1 MKFHRAGVAADPAE
15 FRAGVAGSRSTAAG
29 HRTPPTTA
37 EARTSPATAAARR
50 LNAISVKDEGV
61 LVGCEGDDAVSGWV
75 GSCRVWDWA
84 GLGTSGAGESTMEDQ
99 RKRTLEALE
108 RRFAQAKAELQTQ
121 QQKSKKRP
129 AEVKERVVANI
140 ESSSPDSTVKKSFSS
155 TPSRKG
161 NFFSGHH
168 TSKQDV
174 EVIEPAYFNLSH
186 SVDENLLPTNV
197 EVSDRKLT
205 VDRVLHELFQ
215 HGDSAQKYMQGS
227 KSMKIENTILLDNYV
242 QRNGMSS
249 GCLSR
254 ALKNGSKRSK
264 KHMSIKQHKR
274 SGSFD
279 LPKEFHN
286 FALFKPMHEKWK
298 SYVVQLL
305 KIVGKDQLPQCFL
318 NADLHGAII
327 LVVQCKVPAYVGIHG
342 IMVRETKETFGI
354 ITQDN
359 KFRETW
365 SRDYNL
371 GMCPIYLKIFGT
383 PWAVSRKPSRCI
395 NLGPIVDLEL
405 TEQPKEQREERQ
417 AAGSRL
423 GEASTGRHL

>member
-1 MKFHRAGVAADPAE
+1 MRAFWWVVKVMMLVRVG
-15 FRAGVAGSRSTAAG
+15 
-29 HRTPPTTA
+29 
-37 EARTSPATAAARR
+37 EA
-50 LNAISVKDEGV
+50 
-61 LVGCEGDDAVSGWV
+61 
-75 GSCRVWDWA
+75 
-84 GLGTSGAGESTMEDQ
+84 TMEDQ

-121 QQKSKKRP
+121 QQRSKKRP
-129 AEVKERVVANI
+129 AEDKERVASNI
-140 ESSSPDSTVKKSFSS
+140 ESSSQIQPQLFLGSS
-155 TPSRKG
+155 Y
-161 NFFSGHH
+161 F
-168 TSKQDV
+168 KQDV

-186 SVDENLLPTNV
+186 SVDEICFQPML
-197 EVSDRKLT
+197 RKLT

-286 FALFKPMHEKWK
+286 FELFKPMHEKWK

-327 LVVQCKVPAYVGIHG
+327 LGRKLVEMGPGDGRNWFMAFLAGMLFICDHIH
-342 IMVRETKETFGI
+342 
-354 ITQDN
+354 
-359 KFRETW
+359 
-365 SRDYNL
+365 
-371 GMCPIYLKIFGT
+371 
-383 PWAVSRKPSRCI
+383 
-395 NLGPIVDLEL
+395 
-405 TEQPKEQREERQ
+405 
-417 AAGSRL
+417 
-423 GEASTGRHL
+423 

>member
-1 MKFHRAGVAADPAE
+1 MGCLIGFSPVRPHFHSPLFPPLAYTPASPHPAAPATPQTHKISPVGLPSRRSSSHPLGHLIKLYLLKIISE
-15 FRAGVAGSRSTAAG
+15 SESPQSSVAGSRSDAAG
-29 HRTPPTTA
+29 HGTPPTTA
-37 EARTSPATAAARR
+37 VARCEA
-50 LNAISVKDEGV
+50 
-61 LVGCEGDDAVSGWV
+61 
-75 GSCRVWDWA
+75 
-84 GLGTSGAGESTMEDQ
+84 TMEDQ

-121 QQKSKKRP
+121 QQRSKKRP
-129 AEVKERVVANI
+129 AEDKERVASNI

-286 FALFKPMHEKWK
+286 FELFKPMHEKWK

-359 KFRETW
+359 KFRG
-365 SRDYNL
+365 SAYVF
-371 GMCPIYLKIFGT
+371 GM
-383 PWAVSRKPSRCI
+383 
-395 NLGPIVDLEL
+395 
-405 TEQPKEQREERQ
+405 
-417 AAGSRL
+417 
-423 GEASTGRHL
+423 

>member
-1 MKFHRAGVAADPAE
+1 NPSPKPTLASPNP
-15 FRAGVAGSRSTAAG
+15 STSG
-29 HRTPPTTA
+29 N
-37 EARTSPATAAARR
+37 E
-50 LNAISVKDEGV
+50 
-61 LVGCEGDDAVSGWV
+61 EGDCCCV
-75 GSCRVWDWA
+75 GQARISN
-84 GLGTSGAGESTMEDQ
+84 SESTMEDQ

-121 QQKSKKRP
+121 QQRSKKRP
-129 AEVKERVVANI
+129 AEDKERIASNI
-140 ESSSPDSTVKKSFSS
+140 ESSSPDSTVKKSSG

-161 NFFSGHH
+161 NFSFSGH

-186 SVDENLLPTNV
+186 SVDENLLPANV
-197 EVSDRKLT
+197 EVSDRKVT
-205 VDRVLHELFQ
+205 VDRILHELFQ

-242 QRNGMSS
+242 HRNGMSS
-249 GCLSR
+249 GGLTR

-286 FALFKPMHEKWK
+286 FELFKPLHEKWK
-298 SYVVQLL
+298 SYIVHLL

-318 NADLHGAII
+318 NADLHGAVI

-359 KFRETW
+359 KFRVVPKKLSVFVLQADCW
-365 SRDYNL
+365 
-371 GMCPIYLKIFGT
+371 KITLYGDRL
-383 PWAVSRKPSRCI
+383 VSR
-395 NLGPIVDLEL
+395 NLVP
-405 TEQPKEQREERQ
+405 
-417 AAGSRL
+417 
-423 GEASTGRHL
+423 